1 VTLDPDVPVRRTD
14 SPFPSRGTRCA
25 AWWYRPAA
33 GSGRRTPILVMAHG
47 LGGTRGLRLDAYAE
61 RFAAAGYHVLLF
73 DYRHFGDSDGEPR
86 QLLGIVR
93 QLSDWRAA
101 VAHARSLPGADPDR
115 VALWGTSL
123 SGGHVLVT
131 AARDR
136 RVAAVVAQVPHV
148 SGVAAARAAGP
159 VMALRLAAHA
169 GRDLARALAGRPP
182 GYVATVGSPGETAAM
197 RSPDALPG
205 IERMVEQSAI
215 DEPSRQVAARVIP
228 QLGMYAPGRLVRRI
242 AAPTL
247 VQLARRDVVTPHAVA
262 RRAAARMR
270 RGEVKEYD
278 LGHFDAY
285 VAPHF
290 ETVVGDQL
298 AFLRRVLPATPAG

>member
-1 VTLDPDVPVRRTD
+1 MRR
-14 SPFPSRGTRCA
+14 S
-25 AWWYRPAA
+25 A
-33 GSGRRTPILVMAHG
+33 GPTAPILVMAHG

-73 DYRHFGDSDGEPR
+73 GYRHFGDSDGEPR

-93 QLSDWRAA
+93 QRSDWRAA
-101 VAHARSLPGADPDR
+101 VAHARRLPGADPDR

-148 SGVAAARAAGP
+148 SGVAAAAA
-159 VMALRLAAHA
+159 
-169 GRDLARALAGRPP
+169 
-182 GYVATVGSPGETAAM
+182 T

-228 QLGMYAPGRLVRRI
+228 QLGMYAPGRLVRGI

-247 VQLARRDVVTPHAVA
+247 VQLARRDVVTPHTVA
-262 RRAAARMR
+262 RRAAGRMR
-270 RGEVKEYD
+270 RGEVKECD

-290 ETVVGDQL
+290 ETVIGDQL
-298 AFLRRVLPATPAG
+298 AFLHRVLPAAPVG